1 MSIFIL
7 SRAITVRRIVHE
19 TICQVKVPQITIQN
33 FGGNLMQKK
42 LTILIV
48 AGVYL
53 LLVAGLAGAAGWANP
68 DLLITPEALEKN
80 INKPDWVVIDSRDL
94 KDYAKGHIPGAISLG
109 KRAKKALRDS
119 TSRVFKNVSKYEKLL
134 GKAGISNDTHVVF
147 YHGDI
152 KTLTDA
158 SVGFWV
164 MEYLGHD
171 KVHFMDGGLEAWRN
185 SGFRLEK
192 DPTIKEPKTFAAN
205 VVASR
210 LATTSEITDIAIG
223 KLTGVQVIDSR
234 SKKEHQG
241 KDIRAIRGGHV
252 PNTTINVSHKD
263 TMLKELD
270 KKTEKMEATGFF
282 DAKTLQEKF
291 ASLNK
296 SKRTIGYCQT
306 GTRSTL
312 TYLELRLLGFKDPAN
327 WDESWRVYSSDL
339 AANAPVENEQWYNFD
354 GVNKAIKKL
363 NKKVKKLE
371 ETIAALEEKKE

>member
-1 MSIFIL
+1 
-7 SRAITVRRIVHE
+7 
-19 TICQVKVPQITIQN
+19 
-33 FGGNLMQKK
+33 MQKK
-42 LTILIV
+42 LTTLIV

-53 LLVAGLAGAAGWANP
+53 LLVAGLAGAAEWANP

-80 INKPDWVVIDSRDL
+80 ISKPDWVVIDSRDL

-109 KRAKKALRDS
+109 KRVKKALRDP
-119 TSRVFKNVSKYEKLL
+119 TSRVFSDVSKYEKLL
-134 GKAGISNDTHVVF
+134 GKAGIDNNTHVVF

-210 LATTSEITDIAIG
+210 LATTSEITDVAIG

-291 ASLNK
+291 ASLDK

>member
-1 MSIFIL
+1 L
-7 SRAITVRRIVHE
+7 AGEE
-19 TICQVKVPQITIQN
+19 TANNNKN
-33 FGGNLMQKK
+33 FGGKLMQKK
-42 LTILIV
+42 LTTLIV

-53 LLVAGLAGAAGWANP
+53 LLVAGLAGAAEWANP

-80 INKPDWVVIDSRDL
+80 ISKPDWVVIDSRDL

-109 KRAKKALRDS
+109 KRVKKALRDP
-119 TSRVFKNVSKYEKLL
+119 TSRVFSDVSKYEKLL
-134 GKAGISNDTHVVF
+134 GKAGIDNNTHVVF

>member
-1 MSIFIL
+1 L
-7 SRAITVRRIVHE
+7 SGEDTANNN
-19 TICQVKVPQITIQN
+19 KN
-33 FGGNLMQKK
+33 FGGKLMQKK
-42 LTILIV
+42 LTTLIV

-53 LLVAGLAGAAGWANP
+53 LLVAGLAGAAEWANP

-80 INKPDWVVIDSRDL
+80 ISKPDWVVIDSRDL

-109 KRAKKALRDS
+109 KRVKKALRDP
-119 TSRVFKNVSKYEKLL
+119 TSRVFSNVSKYEKLL
-134 GKAGISNDTHVVF
+134 GKAGIDNNTHVVF